1 MLVFSGRA
9 PMCRGTLSAHGRIS
23 TALSAGEFPRDSADP
38 PPAAPGRMCS
48 TASARP
54 MPRIR
59 ARRPRPDTADTHP
72 PRTRPPAPSH
82 RSRPIPGSLRRERLG
97 DPGRARRSIRW
108 AAAGFTSTSLNPR
121 ARTSSRRARGLSD
134 VLADHPAISR
144 VGRRPDAEVPAG
156 IATTLRDAPDAP
168 GKRSAAESE
177 KARQRGSG
185 AAEGSESVRWRGR
198 TGAGAMRAR
207 PGGCAP
213 PGAPA
218 READ

>member
-23 TALSAGEFPRDSADP
+23 TVLSAGEFPRDSADP
-38 PPAAPGRMCS
+38 SSAGPGRMCS
-48 TASARP
+48 TAPARP
-54 MPRIR
+54 MPHIR
-59 ARRPRPDTADTHP
+59 TRRPRPDTADPHP

-134 VLADHPAISR
+134 VLADYPAISR
-144 VGRRPDAEVPAG
+144 VGRHPDAEIPAG
-156 IATTLRDAPDAP
+156 IATALRDAP

-177 KARQRGSG
+177 KARQGSG
-185 AAEGSESVRWRGR
+185 AAEGSESVRWRGW